1 MKKTIFLLALASAG
15 YASALEPGEYKNY
28 TNEEAGGLLAVA
40 PGEHVTVTDVTV
52 HSGGTTAEIG
62 GAVYV
67 GEGGTFEI
75 QGDSVFYENYEGVQD
90 FEDLQGGIAN
100 DVYLAGDATLVL
112 NPGEGKTVVLGSGV
126 ESSGNGAQLIKQG
139 QGTAVLGG
147 LDVTADYSYFDALID
162 VQTGELQV
170 KTEVNASALSVSSG
184 AGLQIQDNSLMLR
197 ANPDAMNALDVNA
210 EGTEMSLSNVSV
222 TLTEL
227 SALEEGTPGL
237 ISGGVINIGKKNY
250 KVSDITLQNSG
261 LNIHATGCVLTG
273 IAMDAGSTI
282 DVSNGS
288 ATLGGENSLLLGGLT
303 YDGSAWVSTQLS
315 GVTLADGATLTLG
328 LTGEQLAEME
338 VEFTVELKEVTV
350 ADGASVTLATGS
362 LGDTSTGLT
371 IVSWTQGST
380 SLLVEMQQSS
390 LVVPEPATATL
401 SLLALAALAAR
412 RRREM

>member
-1 MKKTIFLLALASAG
+1 MKKTLFFLALVSAG

-28 TNEEAGGLLAVA
+28 TNDVAGGLLAVA

-52 HSGGTTAEIG
+52 HSGGTEDIG

-67 GEGGTFEI
+67 GEGATFEI
-75 QGDSVFYENYEGVQD
+75 KGNSTFYDNYEFVGD

-100 DVYLAGDATLVL
+100 DVYLADDATLVL
-112 NPGEGKTVVLGSGV
+112 NAGEGKTVVLGSGV

-170 KTEVNASALSVSSG
+170 KTDVNAYSVSVASD
-184 AGLQIQDNSLMLR
+184 ADLKIQDASLMLHP
-197 ANPDAMNALDVNA
+197 APNTLNSLDINAV
-210 EGTEMSLSNVSV
+210 GTEMSLSNVSV

-227 SALEEGTPGL
+227 SALEEGTCGL
-237 ISGGVINIGKKNY
+237 ISGGFVGVMTKNY
-250 KVSDITLQNSG
+250 TVSDIALQNSK
-261 LNIHATGCVLTG
+261 LEILAAGCVLTG
-273 IAMDAGSTI
+273 IALDADSSI
-282 DVSNGS
+282 DASFGQ
-288 ATLGGENSLLLGGLT
+288 ATLSGENSVLLGGLT
-303 YDGSAWVSTQLS
+303 YTGAAWVSSLLT
-315 GVTLADGATLTLG
+315 GVSLADGSILTLG

-338 VEFTVELKEVTV
+338 VEFTVELKDVSV
-350 ADGASVTLATGS
+350 ADGASLTLTTGS

-371 IVSWTQGST
+371 IVSWTQGS
-380 SLLVEMQQSS
+380 SGLLVEMQQSA

>member
-28 TNEEAGGLLAVA
+28 TNDVAGGLLAVA

-52 HSGGTTAEIG
+52 HSGGTVDVG

-67 GEGGTFEI
+67 GEGATFEI
-75 QGDSVFYENYEGVQD
+75 KGNSTFYDNYEFVED

-100 DVYLAGDATLVL
+100 DVYLADDATLVL
-112 NPGEGKTVVLGSGV
+112 NAGEGETIVLGSGV
-126 ESSGNGAQLIKQG
+126 ESSGYNVQLIKQG

-147 LDVTADYSYFDALID
+147 WNTSDCTYFYGQID
-162 VQTGELQV
+162 VQEGEMLI

-184 AGLQIQDNSLMLR
+184 AGLQIQDNILNLL
-197 ANPDAMNALDVNA
+197 ANTSPTNALNVDA
-210 EGTEMSLSNVSV
+210 EGTEMSLSNVSA

-227 SALEEGTPGL
+227 SALEEGTSGL
-237 ISGGVINIGKKNY
+237 ICGGSVNVMTKNY
-250 KVSDITLQNSG
+250 TVSDISLQGAGLSITASG
-261 LNIHATGCVLTG
+261 CSITGVSLDADSFIHA
-273 IAMDAGSTI
+273 
-282 DVSNGS
+282 GS
-288 ATLGGENSLLLGGLT
+288 ATLSGENSLLLGGLT
-303 YDGSAWVSTQLS
+303 YGDAAWVSTQLS

-338 VEFTVELKEVTV
+338 VEFTVELKEVSV
-350 ADGASVTLATGS
+350 ADGASLTLTTGS

-380 SLLVEMQQSS
+380 GLLVEMQQSS

>member
-15 YASALEPGEYKNY
+15 YATALEPGEYKNY
-28 TNEEAGGLLAVA
+28 TNDVAGGLLAVA
-40 PGEHVTVTDVTV
+40 PGEYESVADVTV
-52 HSGGTTAEIG
+52 HSGGTEDIG

-67 GEGGTFEI
+67 GEGATFEI
-75 QGDSVFYENYEGVQD
+75 KGNSTFYDNYEFVED

-100 DVYLAGDATLVL
+100 DVYLADDATLVL
-112 NPGEGKTVVLGSGV
+112 NAGEGETIVLGSGV
-126 ESSGNGAQLIKQG
+126 ESSGYNVQLIKQG

-197 ANPDAMNALDVNA
+197 ANPNAMNALDVNA

-227 SALEEGTPGL
+227 SALEEGTSGL
-237 ISGGVINIGKKNY
+237 ICGGFVGVMTKNY
-250 KVSDITLQNSG
+250 TVSNISLQGTGLSITASG
-261 LNIHATGCVLTG
+261 CSITGVSLDADSFIHA
-273 IAMDAGSTI
+273 
-282 DVSNGS
+282 GS
-288 ATLGGENSLLLGGLT
+288 ATLSGENSLLLGGLT
-303 YDGSAWVSTQLS
+303 YGDAAWVSTQLS
-315 GVTLADGATLTLG
+315 GVTLADDVTLTLG

-338 VEFTVELKEVTV
+338 VEFTVELKEVSV
-350 ADGASVTLATGS
+350 ADGASLTLTTGS

-380 SLLVEMQQSS
+380 GLLVEMQQSS

-412 RRREM
+412 RRRSA

>member
-28 TNEEAGGLLAVA
+28 TNDVEGGLLAVA

-52 HSGGTTAEIG
+52 HSGGTVADG

-75 QGDSVFYENYEGVQD
+75 QGDSVFYENYEWVLD
-90 FEDLQGGIAN
+90 FEDLQGGRSN
-100 DVYLAGDATLVL
+100 DVYLADAATLVL

-147 LDVTADYSYFDALID
+147 WDTSDCTSFDGQID
-162 VQTGELQV
+162 VQEGEMLI
-170 KTEVNASALSVSSG
+170 KTEVNANSVNVASD
-184 AGLQIQDNSLMLR
+184 AGLKIQGVALMLCPNGGGLNSLNIS
-197 ANPDAMNALDVNA
+197 AA
-210 EGTEMSLSNVSV
+210 ETEMELSNVGV

-227 SALEEGTPGL
+227 SSLEEGTPGL
-237 ISGGVINIGKKNY
+237 ISGGSIQIIKKNY
-250 KVSDITLQNSG
+250 KVSDITLQNSE
-261 LNIHATGCVLTG
+261 LYINATGCVLTG
-273 IAMDAGSTI
+273 IAMDAGFSI
-282 DVSNGS
+282 HVSPGS
-288 ATLGGENSLLLGGLT
+288 ATLSGENSLLLGGLT
-303 YDGSAWVSTQLS
+303 YDGSAWGSTQLS
-315 GVTLADGATLTLG
+315 GVTLADDVTLTLG

-338 VEFTVELKEVTV
+338 VEFTVELKEVSV
-350 ADGASVTLATGS
+350 ADGASVTLTTGS

-380 SLLVEMQQSS
+380 GLLVEMQQSS

-401 SLLALAALAAR
+401 SLLTLAALAAR
-412 RRREM
+412 RRRSA

>member
-28 TNEEAGGLLAVA
+28 TNDVAGGLLAVA

-52 HSGGTTAEIG
+52 HSGGTEDIG

-67 GEGGTFEI
+67 GEGAVFEI
-75 QGDSVFYENYEGVQD
+75 KGNSTFYDNYEFVED

-100 DVYLAGDATLVL
+100 DVYLADDATLVL
-112 NPGEGKTVVLGSGV
+112 NAGEGETIVLGSGV
-126 ESSGNGAQLIKQG
+126 ESSGYNVQLIKQG

-197 ANPDAMNALDVNA
+197 ANPNAMNALDVNA

-227 SALEEGTPGL
+227 SALEEGTSGL
-237 ISGGVINIGKKNY
+237 ICGGFVGVMTKNY
-250 KVSDITLQNSG
+250 TVSDISLQGTGLSITASG
-261 LNIHATGCVLTG
+261 CSITCVSLDADSFIHA
-273 IAMDAGSTI
+273 
-282 DVSNGS
+282 GS
-288 ATLGGENSLLLGGLT
+288 ATLSGENSLLLGGLT
-303 YDGSAWVSTQLS
+303 YDGAAWVSTQLS
-315 GVTLADGATLTLG
+315 GVTLADDVTLTLG

-338 VEFTVELKEVTV
+338 VEFTVELKEVSV
-350 ADGASVTLATGS
+350 ADGASLTLTTGS

-380 SLLVEMQQSS
+380 GLLVEMQQSS

>member
-28 TNEEAGGLLAVA
+28 TNDVAGGLLAVA

-52 HSGGTTAEIG
+52 HSGGTVDVG

-67 GEGGTFEI
+67 GEGATFEI
-75 QGDSVFYENYEGVQD
+75 KGNSTFYDNYEFVED

-100 DVYLAGDATLVL
+100 DVYLADDATLVL
-112 NPGEGKTVVLGSGV
+112 NAGEGETIVLGSGV

-147 LDVTADYSYFDALID
+147 WDTSDCTLFDGQID
-162 VQTGELQV
+162 VQEGEMLI
-170 KTEVNASALSVSSG
+170 KTDVNASALSVSSG

-197 ANPDAMNALDVNA
+197 ANPNAMNALDVNA

-227 SALEEGTPGL
+227 SALEEGTSGL
-237 ISGGVINIGKKNY
+237 ICGGFVGVMTKNY
-250 KVSDITLQNSG
+250 TVSDISLQGTGLSITASG
-261 LNIHATGCVLTG
+261 CSITGVSLDADSFIHA
-273 IAMDAGSTI
+273 
-282 DVSNGS
+282 GS
-288 ATLGGENSLLLGGLT
+288 ATLSGENSLLLGGLT
-303 YDGSAWVSTQLS
+303 YGDAAWVSTQLS
-315 GVTLADGATLTLG
+315 GVTLADDVTLTLG

-338 VEFTVELKEVTV
+338 VEFTVELKEVSV
-350 ADGASVTLATGS
+350 ADGASLTLTTGS

-380 SLLVEMQQSS
+380 GLLVEMQQSS

>member
-1 MKKTIFLLALASAG
+1 MKKTLFFLALISAG

-28 TNEEAGGLLAVA
+28 TNDAAGGLLSVA

-52 HSGGTTAEIG
+52 HSGGTEDIG

-67 GEGGTFEI
+67 GEGAAFEI
-75 QGDSVFYENYEGVQD
+75 KGNSTFYDNYEFVGD

-100 DVYLAGDATLVL
+100 DVYLANDATLVL
-112 NPGEGKTVVLGSGV
+112 NAGEGETVVLGSGV

-170 KTEVNASALSVSSG
+170 KTDVNAYSVSVASD
-184 AGLQIQDNSLMLR
+184 ADLKIQDASLMLHP
-197 ANPDAMNALDVNA
+197 APNTQNSLDINAV
-210 EGTEMSLSNVSV
+210 GTEMSLSNVSV

-227 SALEEGTPGL
+227 SALEEGTCGL
-237 ISGGVINIGKKNY
+237 ISGGFVCVMTKNY
-250 KVSDITLQNSG
+250 TVSDIALQNSK
-261 LNIHATGCVLTG
+261 LEILAAGCVLTG
-273 IAMDAGSTI
+273 IALDADSFI
-282 DVSNGS
+282 DASYGQ
-288 ATLGGENSLLLGGLT
+288 ATLSGENSLLLGGLT
-303 YDGSAWVSTQLS
+303 YDGAAWVSTQLS

-328 LTGEQLAEME
+328 ITGDQLAEME
-338 VEFTVELKEVTV
+338 VEFTVELKDVSV
-350 ADGASVTLATGS
+350 ADGASLTLTTGS

-371 IVSWTQGST
+371 IVSWTQGS
-380 SLLVEMQQSS
+380 SGLLVEMQQSA

>member
-1 MKKTIFLLALASAG
+1 M
-15 YASALEPGEYKNY
+15 
-28 TNEEAGGLLAVA
+28 
-40 PGEHVTVTDVTV
+40 
-52 HSGGTTAEIG
+52 
-62 GAVYV
+62 
-67 GEGGTFEI
+67 
-75 QGDSVFYENYEGVQD
+75 
-90 FEDLQGGIAN
+90 
-100 DVYLAGDATLVL
+100 
-112 NPGEGKTVVLGSGV
+112 
-126 ESSGNGAQLIKQG
+126 
-139 QGTAVLGG
+139 LGG

-197 ANPDAMNALDVNA
+197 ANPNAMNALDVNA

-227 SALEEGTPGL
+227 SALEEGTSGL
-237 ISGGVINIGKKNY
+237 ISGGFVGVMTKNY
-250 KVSDITLQNSG
+250 TVSDISLQGTGLSITASG
-261 LNIHATGCVLTG
+261 CSITGVSLDADSFIHA
-273 IAMDAGSTI
+273 
-282 DVSNGS
+282 GS

-303 YDGSAWVSTQLS
+303 YDGAAWVSTQLS

-338 VEFTVELKEVTV
+338 VEFTVELKEVSV
-350 ADGASVTLATGS
+350 ADGASLTLTTGS

-380 SLLVEMQQSS
+380 GLLVEMQQSS